1 MMSVDIGYW
10 LEEDKE
16 VEVLNSFTGKYE
28 SGFNLYNCDPLNT
41 ISKSKHHKCRGG
53 GKQSC

>member
-1 MMSVDIGYW
+1 MSVDIGYW